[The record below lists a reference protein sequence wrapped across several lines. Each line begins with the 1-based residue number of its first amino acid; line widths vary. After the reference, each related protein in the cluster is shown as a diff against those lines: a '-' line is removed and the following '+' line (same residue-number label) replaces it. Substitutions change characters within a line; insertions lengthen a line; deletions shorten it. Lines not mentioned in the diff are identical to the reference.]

1 MKTSSCV
8 SFSLLFFS
16 LSLFG
21 SEKKPNLILIMSDD
35 MGYECVRAN
44 GGTSFQTPHLD
55 ELAST
60 GARFTHCYSQPL
72 CTPSRVK
79 IMTGM
84 SNARNYVQFGVLDR
98 KQTTFAHLLK
108 KEGYATCIVGKWQ
121 LGKEA
126 DSPQHFGFDESCLW
140 QHTRAARDQGKDT
153 RYPNPH
159 LEINGQATDYNNGE
173 YGPDVVTDYLCDFIE
188 RNQDRPFLGY
198 YPMILPHDPFRP
210 TPDSENPKS
219 KDGTQNFRDMVAYVD
234 KMVGK
239 IVSKL
244 DELGLRE
251 NTLVLFTCD
260 NGTSGAIKSEL
271 NGTIVQGG
279 KRKMTDAG
287 THVPLIA
294 NWPKTI
300 PEKQVIEEL
309 VDFSDFLP
317 TLLDAAQSPLPTN
330 LPLDGQSFLPQ
341 ISGKQANPRKWV
353 HCYYRRGNEKAQQ
366 WTRTQRYKLY
376 NTGEFYDVS
385 QDRLEK
391 NPLQKLDTDQERVQE
406 MLKAVLHQFSD
417 SYQPEDEKKD
427 LPPDAPPTV
436 CKTADRNLF
445 EGNNF
450 SQWTKLDG
458 QPVSKGWTITDG
470 VVFRKGGDKDII
482 TKEKFRD
489 FSLSFQWKI
498 SAAGNSGIKYRTR
511 GNLGLEYQILD
522 DANHRDN
529 KIPSHR
535 AGSLYDLVP
544 APENKPIRAVG
555 EWNRGKIVAMENVI
569 EHWMNGKK
577 IISVF
582 WGTKEWQDVFGKSK
596 YKDQK
601 GFGSW
606 EGPILLQD
614 HSDPVWFKELH
625 ISRL

>member
-1 MKTSSCV
+1 MKTSSFV
-8 SFSLLFFS
+8 SFLILLFS

-21 SEKKPNLILIMSDD
+21 SEKKPNLILIMADD

-44 GGTSFQTPHLD
+44 GGTSYQTPHLD
-55 ELAST
+55 KLAKT

-84 SNARNYVQFGVLDR
+84 SNARNYVEFGVLDR

-108 KEGYATCIVGKWQ
+108 KAGYATCIVGKWQ
-121 LGKEA
+121 LGKEI
-126 DSPQHFGFDESCLW
+126 DSPQHFGFNESCLW

-159 LEINGQATDYNNGE
+159 LEINGQAKDYNNGE
-173 YGPDVVTDYLCDFIE
+173 YGPDVVTDYLCDFME

-219 KDGTQNFRDMVAYVD
+219 KDGTRNYRDMVAYVD

-271 NGTIVQGG
+271 IGTIVQGG

-300 PEKQVIEEL
+300 PEKQVIEDL

-330 LPLDGQSFLPQ
+330 LTLDGQSFLPQ

-376 NTGEFYDVS
+376 DTGKFFDVS

-391 NPLQKLDTDQERVQE
+391 NPLSTLTPEQKKTRAILQGALDQFDPNKKATGTD
-406 MLKAVLHQFSD
+406 
-417 SYQPEDEKKD
+417 
-427 LPPDAPPTV
+427 
-436 CKTADRNLF
+436 LF
-445 EGNNF
+445 ANGDF
-450 SQWTKLDG
+450 SQWTTVTG
-458 QPVSKGWTITDG
+458 QPVQKGWLIDEGVVHRYSKGG
-470 VVFRKGGDKDII
+470 DII
-482 TKEKFRD
+482 TKEAYKD
-489 FSLSFQWKI
+489 FELSFEWKI
-498 SAAGNSGIKYRTR
+498 SKAGNSGVKYRTQ
-511 GNLGLEYQILD
+511 GKLGLEYQVLD
-522 DANHRDN
+522 DLNHRDN
-529 KIPSHR
+529 HISSHL
-535 AGSLYDLVP
+535 AGSLYDLVS
-544 APENKPIRAVG
+544 APKNKPLLPVG
-555 EWNRGKIVAMENVI
+555 QWNQAKIIALGNLVQ
-569 EHWMNGKK
+569 HWMNGEK
-577 IISVF
+577 IVEISIDSP
-582 WGTKEWQDVFGKSK
+582 EWKDCFQKSK
-596 YKDQK
+596 YKAQN

-606 EGPILLQD
+606 TGPILLQD
-614 HSDPVWFKELH
+614 HSDPAWFRNLRIKKL
-625 ISRL
+625 

>member
-1 MKTSSCV
+1 MKTSS
-8 SFSLLFFS
+8 FFS
-16 LSLFG
+16 LSLLLFSLPLFG
-21 SEKKPNLILIMSDD
+21 TEKKTNLILIMSDD

-44 GGTSFQTPHLD
+44 GGTSYQTPHLD
-55 ELAST
+55 KLAKT

-121 LGKEA
+121 LGKEI

-140 QHTRAARDQGKDT
+140 QHTRAARDEGKDT

-159 LEINGQATDYNNGE
+159 LEINGQTKDYNNGE
-173 YGPDVVTDYLCDFIE
+173 YGPDVVTDYLCDFME

-219 KDGTQNFRDMVAYVD
+219 RDGTRNYRDMVAYVD

-300 PEKQVIEEL
+300 TEKQVIDEL

-317 TLLDAAQSPLPTN
+317 TLLDASQSPLPTN
-330 LPLDGQSFLPQ
+330 LTLDGQSFLPQ
-341 ISGKQANPRKWV
+341 ITGKQANPRKWV

-376 NTGEFYDVS
+376 NTGKFYDVS
-385 QDRLEK
+385 KDRLEM
-391 NPLQKLDTDQERVQE
+391 NPLSILTPKQRKTRAMLQGALDQFNPKKEAKGTD
-406 MLKAVLHQFSD
+406 
-417 SYQPEDEKKD
+417 
-427 LPPDAPPTV
+427 
-436 CKTADRNLF
+436 LF
-445 EGNNF
+445 ASGDF
-450 SQWTKLDG
+450 SQWTTVNGQSVQKGWRIEDG
-458 QPVSKGWTITDG
+458 VIHRFSKGG
-470 VVFRKGGDKDII
+470 DII
-482 TKEKFRD
+482 TKEAYKD
-489 FSLSFQWKI
+489 FELSFEWKI
-498 SAAGNSGIKYRTR
+498 SKAGNSGVKYRTQ
-511 GNLGLEYQILD
+511 GKLGLEYQVLD
-522 DANHRDN
+522 DLNHRDN
-529 KIPSHR
+529 HISSHL
-535 AGSLYDLVP
+535 AGSLYDLVS
-544 APENKPIRAVG
+544 ATKNKPILAVG
-555 EWNRGKIVAMENVI
+555 QWNQAKIIAQGNLVQ
-569 EHWMNGKK
+569 HWMNGEK
-577 IISVF
+577 IVEISIDSP
-582 WGTKEWQDVFGKSK
+582 EWKDCFHKSK
-596 YKDQK
+596 YKAQK

-606 EGPILLQD
+606 TGPILLQD
-614 HSDPVWFKELH
+614 HSDPAWFRNLRIKKL
-625 ISRL
+625 

>member
-1 MKTSSCV
+1 MKTLSCV
-8 SFSLLFFS
+8 SFSLLLFS

-44 GGTSFQTPHLD
+44 GGTSYQTPHLD
-55 ELAST
+55 ELAKT

-121 LGKEA
+121 LGKEI

-159 LEINGQATDYNNGE
+159 LEINGQAKDYNNGE
-173 YGPDVVTDYLCDFIE
+173 YGPDVVTDYLCDFME

-219 KDGTQNFRDMVAYVD
+219 KDGTRNYRDMVAYVD

-271 NGTIVQGG
+271 NGKIVQGG

-300 PEKQVIEEL
+300 PEKQVIVEL

-330 LPLDGQSFLPQ
+330 IPLDGQSFLPQ
-341 ISGKQANPRKWV
+341 ITGKQANPRKWV
-353 HCYYRRGNEKAQQ
+353 HCYYRRGNEKPS
-366 WTRTQRYKLY
+366 
-376 NTGEFYDVS
+376 NG
-385 QDRLEK
+385 
-391 NPLQKLDTDQERVQE
+391 
-406 MLKAVLHQFSD
+406 
-417 SYQPEDEKKD
+417 PE
-427 LPPDAPPTV
+427 PSGT
-436 CKTADRNLF
+436 
-445 EGNNF
+445 
-450 SQWTKLDG
+450 
-458 QPVSKGWTITDG
+458 
-470 VVFRKGGDKDII
+470 
-482 TKEKFRD
+482 
-489 FSLSFQWKI
+489 
-498 SAAGNSGIKYRTR
+498 NSTT
-511 GNLGLEYQILD
+511 
-522 DANHRDN
+522 
-529 KIPSHR
+529 
-535 AGSLYDLVP
+535 
-544 APENKPIRAVG
+544 PENSTMCPRTDWKR
-555 EWNRGKIVAMENVI
+555 
-569 EHWMNGKK
+569 
-577 IISVF
+577 
-582 WGTKEWQDVFGKSK
+582 T
-596 YKDQK
+596 
-601 GFGSW
+601 
-606 EGPILLQD
+606 L
-614 HSDPVWFKELH
+614 
-625 ISRL
+625 

>member
-1 MKTSSCV
+1 MKTLSFF
-8 SFSLLFFS
+8 SFSILFFC

-21 SEKKPNLILIMSDD
+21 SEKTPNLILIMSDD

-44 GGTSFQTPHLD
+44 GGTSYQTPHLD
-55 ELAST
+55 ELAMT

-121 LGKEA
+121 LGKEI

-159 LEINGQATDYNNGE
+159 LEINGQAKDYNNGE
-173 YGPDVVTDYLCDFIE
+173 YGPDVVTNYLCDFME

-219 KDGTQNFRDMVAYVD
+219 KDGTRHYRDMVAYVD

-279 KRKMTDAG
+279 KKKMTDAG

-300 PEKQVIEEL
+300 PEKQVIDDL

-317 TLLDAAQSPLPTN
+317 TLLDAAQSPLPTK
-330 LPLDGQSFLPQ
+330 LTFDGQSFLPQ
-341 ISGKQANPRKWV
+341 ITGKQANPRKWV

-376 NTGEFYDVS
+376 DTGKFFDVS

-391 NPLQKLDTDQERVQE
+391 NPLSTLTPEQKKTRAMLQGALDQFDPNKKATGTD
-406 MLKAVLHQFSD
+406 
-417 SYQPEDEKKD
+417 
-427 LPPDAPPTV
+427 
-436 CKTADRNLF
+436 LF
-445 EGNNF
+445 ANGDF
-450 SQWTKLDG
+450 SQWTTVTG
-458 QPVSKGWTITDG
+458 QPVQKGWRIDEGVVHRYSKGG
-470 VVFRKGGDKDII
+470 DII
-482 TKEKFRD
+482 TKEAYKD
-489 FSLSFQWKI
+489 FELSFEWKI
-498 SAAGNSGIKYRTR
+498 SKAGNSGVKYRTQ
-511 GNLGLEYQILD
+511 GKLGLEYQVLD
-522 DANHRDN
+522 DLNHRDN
-529 KIPSHR
+529 HISSHL
-535 AGSLYDLVP
+535 AGSLYDLVS
-544 APENKPIRAVG
+544 APKNKPLLPVG
-555 EWNRGKIVAMENVI
+555 QWNQAKIIAQENLVQ
-569 EHWMNGKK
+569 HWMNGEK
-577 IISVF
+577 IVEILIDSP
-582 WGTKEWQDVFGKSK
+582 EWKDCFQKSK
-596 YKDQK
+596 YKTQN

-606 EGPILLQD
+606 TGPILLQD
-614 HSDPVWFKELH
+614 HSDPAWFRNLRIKKL
-625 ISRL
+625 

>member
-1 MKTSSCV
+1 MKR
-8 SFSLLFFS
+8 LFFITL
-16 LSLFG
+16 LSFG
-21 SEKKPNLILIMSDD
+21 STILASGSVKKPNLILIMSDD

-44 GGTSFQTPHLD
+44 GGTSYLTPHLD
-55 ELAST
+55 ELAKT
-60 GARFTHCYSQPL
+60 GTRFTHCYSQPL

-121 LGKEA
+121 LGKEI

-159 LEINGQATDYNNGE
+159 LEINGQAKDYNNGE
-173 YGPDVVTDYLCDFIE
+173 YGPDVVTDYLCDFME

-219 KDGTQNFRDMVAYVD
+219 KDGTRNYRDMVAYVD

-300 PEKQVIEEL
+300 PEKQVVGDL

-330 LPLDGQSFLPQ
+330 LTLDGQSFLPQ
-341 ISGKQANPRKWV
+341 ITGKQANPRKWV
-353 HCYYRRGNEKAQQ
+353 HCYYRRGKEKAQQ

-376 NTGEFYDVS
+376 NTGKFYDVS
-385 QDRLEK
+385 LDRLEK
-391 NPLQKLDTDQERVQE
+391 NPLSTFTPEQKKTRAILQSALDQFDPNK
-406 MLKAVLHQFSD
+406 KATGI
-417 SYQPEDEKKD
+417 D
-427 LPPDAPPTV
+427 LFANGD
-436 CKTADRNLF
+436 
-445 EGNNF
+445 F
-450 SQWTKLDG
+450 SQWTTVTG
-458 QPVSKGWTITDG
+458 QPVQKGWRIEDG
-470 VVFRKGGDKDII
+470 VVHRYSKGGDII
-482 TKEKFRD
+482 TKEAYKD
-489 FSLSFQWKI
+489 FELSFEWKI
-498 SAAGNSGIKYRTR
+498 SKAGNSGVKYRTQ
-511 GNLGLEYQILD
+511 GKLGLEYQVLD
-522 DANHRDN
+522 DLNHRDN
-529 KIPSHR
+529 HISSHL
-535 AGSLYDLVP
+535 AGSLYDLVS
-544 APENKPIRAVG
+544 APKNKPLLPVG
-555 EWNRGKIVAMENVI
+555 EWNQAKIIAQGNLVQ
-569 EHWMNGKK
+569 HWMNGEK
-577 IISVF
+577 IVEISIDSP
-582 WGTKEWQDVFGKSK
+582 EWKDCFQKSK
-596 YKDQK
+596 YKAQN

-606 EGPILLQD
+606 TGPILLQD
-614 HSDPVWFKELH
+614 HSDPAWFRNLRIKKL
-625 ISRL
+625 

>member
-1 MKTSSCV
+1 
-8 SFSLLFFS
+8 
-16 LSLFG
+16 
-21 SEKKPNLILIMSDD
+21 
-35 MGYECVRAN
+35 
-44 GGTSFQTPHLD
+44 
-55 ELAST
+55 
-60 GARFTHCYSQPL
+60 
-72 CTPSRVK
+72 
-79 IMTGM
+79 M
-84 SNARNYVQFGVLDR
+84 SNFRNYVQFGVLDR

-108 KEGYATCIVGKWQ
+108 KEGYTTCIVGKWQ
-121 LGKEA
+121 LGKQI

-159 LEINGQATDYNNGE
+159 LEINGQPKDYNNGE

-188 RNQDRPFLGY
+188 RNRDRPFLGY

-219 KDGTQNFRDMVAYVD
+219 KDGNSNYQDMVAYVD

-271 NGTIVQGG
+271 HGKIVQGG
-279 KRKMTDAG
+279 KRQMTDAG

-300 PEKQVIEEL
+300 PGKQVKEEL

-317 TLLDAAQSPLPTN
+317 TLLDAAKSPLPTN
-330 LPLDGQSFLPQ
+330 LTLDGQSFLPQ
-341 ISGKQANPRKWV
+341 ITGKQGSPRKWA
-353 HCYYRRGNEKAQQ
+353 HCFYRVKGEGGKFQQ
-366 WTRTQRYKLY
+366 WARTQRYKLY
-376 NTGEFYDVS
+376 TTGKFFDVS

-391 NPLQKLDTDQERVQE
+391 NPLQKLDTDQKRIQE
-406 MLKAVLHQFSD
+406 MLKGVLHQFSD
-417 SYQPEDEKKD
+417 SYQPEDEKKG
-427 LPPDAPPTV
+427 LLPDAPPTV
-436 CKTADRNLF
+436 CKPADRNLF
-445 EGNNF
+445 KGNNF
-450 SQWTKLDG
+450 SQWTKLNG
-458 QPVSKGWTITDG
+458 QPVGKGWTITDG
-470 VVFRKGGDKDII
+470 VVFRKGGEKDII

-555 EWNRGKIVAMENVI
+555 EWNHGKIVAMANVI

-577 IISVF
+577 VISVF

-614 HSDPVWFKELH
+614 HNDPVWFKELH

>member
-1 MKTSSCV
+1 M
-8 SFSLLFFS
+8 
-16 LSLFG
+16 
-21 SEKKPNLILIMSDD
+21 
-35 MGYECVRAN
+35 
-44 GGTSFQTPHLD
+44 
-55 ELAST
+55 
-60 GARFTHCYSQPL
+60 
-72 CTPSRVK
+72 TPSVQLR
-79 IMTGM
+79 T
-84 SNARNYVQFGVLDR
+84 ARTQ
-98 KQTTFAHLLK
+98 
-108 KEGYATCIVGKWQ
+108 
-121 LGKEA
+121 
-126 DSPQHFGFDESCLW
+126 
-140 QHTRAARDQGKDT
+140 
-153 RYPNPH
+153 NPRM
-159 LEINGQATDYNNGE
+159 
-173 YGPDVVTDYLCDFIE
+173 V
-188 RNQDRPFLGY
+188 R
-198 YPMILPHDPFRP
+198 
-210 TPDSENPKS
+210 S
-219 KDGTQNFRDMVAYVD
+219 NFRDMVAYVD

-271 NGTIVQGG
+271 HGKIVQGG
-279 KRKMTDAG
+279 KRQMTDAG

-300 PEKQVIEEL
+300 PGKQVKEEL

-317 TLLDAAQSPLPTN
+317 TLLDAAKSPLPTN
-330 LPLDGQSFLPQ
+330 LTLDGQSFLPQ
-341 ISGKQANPRKWV
+341 ITGKQGSPRKWA
-353 HCYYRRGNEKAQQ
+353 HCFYRVKGEGGKFQQ
-366 WTRTQRYKLY
+366 WARTQRYKLY
-376 NTGEFYDVS
+376 TTGKFFDVS

-391 NPLQKLDTDQERVQE
+391 NPLQKLDTDQKRIQE
-406 MLKAVLHQFSD
+406 MLKGVLHQFSD

-427 LPPDAPPTV
+427 LLPDAPPTV
-436 CKTADRNLF
+436 CKPADRDLF
-445 EGNNF
+445 KGNNF
-450 SQWTKLDG
+450 SQWTKLNG
-458 QPVSKGWTITDG
+458 QPVGKGWTITDG
-470 VVFRKGGDKDII
+470 VVFRKGGEKDII

-555 EWNRGKIVAMENVI
+555 EWNHGKIVAMANVI

-577 IISVF
+577 VISVF

-614 HSDPVWFKELH
+614 HNDPVWFKELH

>member
-1 MKTSSCV
+1 MKISS
-8 SFSLLFFS
+8 FFS
-16 LSLFG
+16 LSLLLFSLPLFG
-21 SEKKPNLILIMSDD
+21 TEKKTNLILIMADD
-35 MGYECVRAN
+35 MGYECIRAN
-44 GGTSFQTPHLD
+44 GGTSFQTPHID

-98 KQTTFAHLLK
+98 KQNTFAHLLK

-121 LGKEA
+121 LGKEI
-126 DSPQHFGFDESCLW
+126 DSPKHFGFDESCLW
-140 QHTRAARDQGKDT
+140 QQTRAARDQGKDT

-159 LEINGQATDYNNGE
+159 LEINGQAKDYNNGE
-173 YGPDVVTDYLCDFIE
+173 YGPDVVTDYLCDFME
-188 RNQDRPFLGY
+188 RNQDRPFLSY

-219 KDGTQNFRDMVAYVD
+219 KDGTRNFRDMVAYVD

-271 NGTIVQGG
+271 NGNTVQGG

-300 PEKQVIEEL
+300 PEKQVIDEL

-330 LPLDGQSFLPQ
+330 LTLDGQSFLPQ
-341 ISGKQANPRKWV
+341 ITGKQANPRKWV

-376 NTGEFYDVS
+376 NTGKFYDVS
-385 QDRLEK
+385 QDRLEM
-391 NPLQKLDTDQERVQE
+391 NPLSILTPKQRKTRAMLQGALDQFNPKKEAKGTD
-406 MLKAVLHQFSD
+406 
-417 SYQPEDEKKD
+417 
-427 LPPDAPPTV
+427 
-436 CKTADRNLF
+436 LF
-445 EGNNF
+445 ASGDF
-450 SQWTKLDG
+450 SQWTTVNG
-458 QPVSKGWTITDG
+458 QPVQKGWRIEDGVIHRFSKGG
-470 VVFRKGGDKDII
+470 DII
-482 TKEKFRD
+482 TKEAYKD
-489 FSLSFQWKI
+489 FELSFEWKI
-498 SAAGNSGIKYRTR
+498 SKAGNSGVKYRTQ
-511 GNLGLEYQILD
+511 GKLGLEYQVLD
-522 DANHRDN
+522 DLNHRDN
-529 KIPSHR
+529 HISSHL
-535 AGSLYDLVP
+535 AGSLYDLVS
-544 APENKPIRAVG
+544 APKNKPLLPVG
-555 EWNRGKIVAMENVI
+555 LWNQAKIIAQGNLVQ
-569 EHWMNGKK
+569 HWMNGEK
-577 IISVF
+577 IVEISIDSP
-582 WGTKEWQDVFGKSK
+582 EWKDCFQKSK
-596 YKDQK
+596 YKAQK

-606 EGPILLQD
+606 TGPILLQD
-614 HSDPVWFKELH
+614 HSDPAWFRNLRIKKL
-625 ISRL
+625 

>member
-1 MKTSSCV
+1 MKTSSCFC
-8 SFSLLFFS
+8 FSLLLFS

-84 SNARNYVQFGVLDR
+84 SNFRNYVQFGVLDR

-121 LGKEA
+121 LGKQI

-140 QHTRAARDQGKDT
+140 QHTRPARTPDNKDT
-153 RYPNPH
+153 RYPNPQV
-159 LEINGQATDYNNGE
+159 EINGKPKNYNNGE

-188 RNQDRPFLGY
+188 RNKDRPFLGY

-219 KDGTQNFRDMVAYVD
+219 KDGNSNYQDMVTYVD

-239 IVSKL
+239 IVNKL

-271 NGTIVQGG
+271 HGKIVQGG
-279 KRKMTDAG
+279 KRQMTDAG

-300 PEKQVIEEL
+300 PGKQVKEEL

-330 LPLDGQSFLPQ
+330 LTLDGQSFLPQ
-341 ISGKQANPRKWV
+341 ITGKQANPRKWV

-376 NTGEFYDVS
+376 KTGKFYDVS

-391 NPLQKLDTDQERVQE
+391 KPLSTLTPDQKKTRAMLQGALDQFDPNK
-406 MLKAVLHQFSD
+406 KAT
-417 SYQPEDEKKD
+417 EID
-427 LPPDAPPTV
+427 LFA
-436 CKTADRNLF
+436 N
-445 EGNNF
+445 GNF
-450 SQWTKLDG
+450 SQWTNVNG
-458 QPVSKGWTITDG
+458 QPVQKGWRIENGVVHRFSKGG
-470 VVFRKGGDKDII
+470 DII
-482 TKEKFRD
+482 TKETYKD
-489 FSLSFQWKI
+489 FALSFEWKI
-498 SAAGNSGIKYRTR
+498 SKAGNSGVKYRTQ
-511 GNLGLEYQILD
+511 GKLGLEYQVLD
-522 DANHRDN
+522 DLNHRDN
-529 KIPSHR
+529 QISSHL

-544 APENKPIRAVG
+544 APKNKPLLPVG
-555 EWNRGKIVAMENVI
+555 QWNQAKIIARGNLIQ
-569 EHWMNGKK
+569 HWMNGEK
-577 IISVF
+577 IVEISIDSP
-582 WGTKEWQDVFGKSK
+582 EWRGCFQKSK
-596 YKDQK
+596 YKAQN

-606 EGPILLQD
+606 TGPILLQD
-614 HSDPVWFKELH
+614 HSDPAWFRNLRIKKL
-625 ISRL
+625 

>member
-1 MKTSSCV
+1 MKTLSCV
-8 SFSLLFFS
+8 SFSLLIFS

-44 GGTSFQTPHLD
+44 GGTSYQTPHLD
-55 ELAST
+55 ELAKT

-79 IMTGM
+79 IMTGI

-121 LGKEA
+121 LGKEI

-159 LEINGQATDYNNGE
+159 LEINGQAKDYNDGE
-173 YGPDVVTDYLCDFIE
+173 YGPDVVTDYLCDFME

-210 TPDSENPKS
+210 TPDSKNPKS
-219 KDGTQNFRDMVAYVD
+219 KDSTRNYRDMVAYVD

-300 PEKQVIEEL
+300 SEKQVIEEL

-330 LPLDGQSFLPQ
+330 LTLDGQSFLPQ
-341 ISGKQANPRKWV
+341 VTGKQATPRKWV

-376 NTGEFYDVS
+376 NTGKFYDLS
-385 QDRLEK
+385 EDRLEK
-391 NPLQKLDTDQERVQE
+391 NPVSILTPKQKKTRAMLQGALDQFD
-406 MLKAVLHQFSD
+406 LNKKATGI
-417 SYQPEDEKKD
+417 D
-427 LPPDAPPTV
+427 LFANGD
-436 CKTADRNLF
+436 
-445 EGNNF
+445 F
-450 SQWTKLDG
+450 SQWTTVTG
-458 QPVSKGWTITDG
+458 QPVQKGWRIEDG
-470 VVFRKGGDKDII
+470 VVHRYSKGGDII
-482 TKEKFRD
+482 TKEAYKD
-489 FSLSFQWKI
+489 FELSFEWKI
-498 SAAGNSGIKYRTR
+498 SKAGNSGVKYRTQEK
-511 GNLGLEYQILD
+511 LGLEYQVLD
-522 DANHRDN
+522 DVNHRDN
-529 KIPSHR
+529 HISSHL
-535 AGSLYDLVP
+535 AGSLYDLVS
-544 APENKPIRAVG
+544 APKNKPLLPVG
-555 EWNRGKIVAMENVI
+555 KWNQAKIIAQGNLVQ
-569 EHWMNGKK
+569 HWMNGKK
-577 IISVF
+577 IVEISIDSP
-582 WGTKEWQDVFGKSK
+582 EWKDCFQKSK
-596 YKDQK
+596 YKAQN

-606 EGPILLQD
+606 TGPILLQD
-614 HSDPVWFKELH
+614 HSDPAWFRNLRIKKL
-625 ISRL
+625 

>member
-1 MKTSSCV
+1 MKR
-8 SFSLLFFS
+8 LFFITL
-16 LSLFG
+16 LSFG
-21 SEKKPNLILIMSDD
+21 STILASGSVKKPNLILIMSDD

-44 GGTSFQTPHLD
+44 GGTSYLTPHLD
-55 ELAST
+55 ELAKT

-108 KEGYATCIVGKWQ
+108 KEGYGTCIVGKWQ
-121 LGKEA
+121 LGKEI

-159 LEINGQATDYNNGE
+159 LEINGQAKDYNNGE
-173 YGPDVVTDYLCDFIE
+173 YGPDVVTDYLCDFME
-188 RNQDRPFLGY
+188 RNQNRPFLGY

-210 TPDSENPKS
+210 TPDSQNPKS
-219 KDGTQNFRDMVAYVD
+219 KDGTRNYRDMVTYVD

-271 NGTIVQGG
+271 NGKMVQGG
-279 KRKMTDAG
+279 KRQMTDAG

-300 PEKQVIEEL
+300 PEKQVIGDL

-317 TLLDAAQSPLPTN
+317 TLLDATQSPLPTN
-330 LPLDGQSFLPQ
+330 IPLDGQSFLPQ
-341 ISGKQANPRKWV
+341 ITGKQANPRKWV

-376 NTGEFYDVS
+376 NTGKFYDVS
-385 QDRLEK
+385 KDRLEK
-391 NPLQKLDTDQERVQE
+391 NPLGTLTTEQKKTRAMLQGVLDQFDPNKEAKGTD
-406 MLKAVLHQFSD
+406 
-417 SYQPEDEKKD
+417 
-427 LPPDAPPTV
+427 
-436 CKTADRNLF
+436 LF
-445 EGNNF
+445 ANGNF
-450 SQWTKLDG
+450 SQWSKING
-458 QPVSKGWTITDG
+458 QPVQEGWRFEEGVVHRFSKGG
-470 VVFRKGGDKDII
+470 DII
-482 TKEKFRD
+482 TKEAYKD
-489 FSLSFQWKI
+489 FELSFEWKI
-498 SAAGNSGIKYRTR
+498 SNAGNSGVKYRTQ
-511 GNLGLEYQILD
+511 GKLGLEYQVLD
-522 DANHRDN
+522 DLNHRDN
-529 KIPSHR
+529 QIFSHL

-544 APENKPIRAVG
+544 APKNKPLLPVG
-555 EWNRGKIVAMENVI
+555 EWNQAKIIAQGNLVQ
-569 EHWMNGKK
+569 HWMNGEK
-577 IISVF
+577 IVEISIDSP
-582 WGTKEWQDVFGKSK
+582 EWKDCFQKSK
-596 YKDQK
+596 YKAQN

-606 EGPILLQD
+606 TGPILLQD
-614 HSDPVWFKELH
+614 HSDPAWFRNLRIKKL
-625 ISRL
+625 

>member
-1 MKTSSCV
+1 
-8 SFSLLFFS
+8 
-16 LSLFG
+16 
-21 SEKKPNLILIMSDD
+21 
-35 MGYECVRAN
+35 
-44 GGTSFQTPHLD
+44 
-55 ELAST
+55 
-60 GARFTHCYSQPL
+60 
-72 CTPSRVK
+72 
-79 IMTGM
+79 M
-84 SNARNYVQFGVLDR
+84 SNFRNYVQFGVLDR

-121 LGKEA
+121 LGKQI

-140 QHTRAARDQGKDT
+140 QHTRPARTPDNKDT
-153 RYPNPH
+153 RYPNPQV
-159 LEINGQATDYNNGE
+159 EINGKPKNYNNGE

-188 RNQDRPFLGY
+188 RNKDRPFLGY

-219 KDGTQNFRDMVAYVD
+219 KDGNSNYQDMVTYVD

-239 IVSKL
+239 IVNKL

-271 NGTIVQGG
+271 HGKIVQGG
-279 KRKMTDAG
+279 KRQMTDAG

-300 PEKQVIEEL
+300 PGKQVKDEFVE
-309 VDFSDFLP
+309 FSDFLP

-330 LPLDGQSFLPQ
+330 LTLDGQSFLPQ
-341 ISGKQANPRKWV
+341 ITSKQANPRKWV
-353 HCYYRRGNEKAQQ
+353 HCFYRVKGEGGKFQQ
-366 WTRTQRYKLY
+366 WARTQRYKLY
-376 NTGEFYDVS
+376 NTGKFYDVS

-391 NPLQKLDTDQERVQE
+391 NPLQKLDTDQERVQK
-406 MLKAVLHQFSD
+406 MLKGVLHQFSE

-427 LPPDAPPTV
+427 LIPDAPPTV

-458 QPVSKGWTITDG
+458 QPVGKGWTITDG
-470 VVFRKGGDKDII
+470 AVFRKGGDKDII
-482 TKEKFRD
+482 TTEKFRD

-511 GNLGLEYQILD
+511 RNLGLEYQILD

-535 AGSLYDLVP
+535 AGSVYDLVP
-544 APENKPIRAVG
+544 APQNKPIRAVG
-555 EWNRGKIVAMENVI
+555 EWNHGKIVAMKNVI